1 MHTTMKAYYNTNL
14 PDVTNRPIGENTVGG
29 WCNLA
34 IWDSRVIHDIYWAM
48 DKEKSNEDKRN
59 KDERTRL
66 VAQHARVLKE
76 ALEEARKAAEVQLEK
91 VRGQFA
97 RHIEQLGRQAE
108 ISLARKIRRDA
119 LSQDD
124 SPPYTLDQ

>member
-1 MHTTMKAYYNTNL
+1 MKAYYNTNL
-14 PDVTNRPIGENTVGG
+14 PNVANRSIGDKTVEE

-34 IWDSRVIHDIYWAM
+34 KFNDRVIHDLYWEITN
-48 DKEKSNEDKRN
+48 EKAEAHKQN
-59 KDERTRL
+59 KAECTRL
-66 VAQHARVLKE
+66 VAQHAR
-76 ALEEARKAAEVQLEK
+76 ALEEAVEEVRKAAEVQLEK

-97 RHIEQLGRQAE
+97 RRIEQLGRQAE

-124 SPPYTLDQ
+124 APPYTLDL

>member
-1 MHTTMKAYYNTNL
+1 MG
-14 PDVTNRPIGENTVGG
+14 R
-29 WCNLA
+29 
-34 IWDSRVIHDIYWAM
+34 SRHLLGVRRRT
-48 DKEKSNEDKRN
+48 SRGPQRN
-59 KDERTRL
+59 KAECTRL
-66 VAQHARVLKE
+66 VAQHER
-76 ALEEARKAAEVQLEK
+76 ALEEAVDEVRKAAEVQLEK

-97 RHIEQLGRQAE
+97 RRIEQLGRHAE